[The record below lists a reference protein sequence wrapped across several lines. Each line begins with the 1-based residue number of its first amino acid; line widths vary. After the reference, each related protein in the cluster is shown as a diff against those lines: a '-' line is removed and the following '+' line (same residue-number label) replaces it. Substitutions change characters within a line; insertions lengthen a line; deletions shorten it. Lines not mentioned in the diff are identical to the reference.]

1 MEQLSMDDL
10 LYQFDEDIAK
20 WEDVLGCFERC
31 TVKAYIPKE
40 AVSSLEQGSMHRI
53 HNQYQYELWREYAG
67 AIFSYLGPGDVWG
80 KACDMLR
87 EFRDAE
93 KPCPMEIRRS
103 IKHPEWDYFK
113 PSRVTEYLDSSIKLT
128 KY

>member
-1 MEQLSMDDL
+1 MLE
-10 LYQFDEDIAK
+10 QFDPQLAK
-20 WEDVLGCFERC
+20 WENILGCFERC
-31 TVKAYIPKE
+31 IVLAYIPKD
-40 AVSSLEQGSMHRI
+40 VLSPLEQRMLHDPDAY
-53 HNQYQYELWREYAG
+53 NLWREYAG

-113 PSRVTEYLDSSIKLT
+113 PSRVAEYLDSSIKLT